1 MTKDE
6 FIKLFEIEKVYEK
19 CKSKIP
25 FCFGLHD
32 NLTGTENSIFY
43 VFSEN
48 KVKVV
53 VECDELSE
61 KNKKQRLEFHV
72 ILNNDKVEL
81 NKDEIFI
88 CELFPFLT
96 FDTNFEASLK
106 FIANFINKI
115 LIPKYQLMGGVS
127 TY

>member
-1 MTKDE
+1 MTKNE
-6 FIKLFEIEKVYEK
+6 FITLFELDKIYKEYQFN
-19 CKSKIP
+19 IP
-25 FCFGLHD
+25 FPFGLHD
-32 NLTGTENSIFY
+32 NLTGTENAIFF

-88 CELFPFLT
+88 NELFPFLT

-106 FIANFINKI
+106 FIANFNNKI
-115 LIPKYQLMGGVS
+115 LKPKYRLMGGVNK
-127 TY
+127 Y